1 MRVAEM
7 KMRNKIRWDAK
18 VAESEKEA
26 APTGGILF
34 NRSNPLDDAGYET
47 QPYVRSE
54 DKFSNLRGEITVFGR
69 DGKIRELPADEA
81 RELSRGRW
89 HDPIENPNR
98 YVPVSGYDVTS
109 VGLGSYRK
117 FRIPATSVVNKIGD
131 VRLLCC
137 CGWRLTAAQ
146 WIWWLNLLCF
156 GIHTFMV
163 FFTLEMAYW
172 RWGRS
177 WNDTDHLMVQI
188 YRITSIPTPE
198 MIANNETLWSPG
210 WNLTS
215 SGGGEFFLRENAM
228 PVNFAT
234 LTMSFFAVS
243 AAFHFCKHT
252 QEPRTS
258 RTACAHACA
267 CACAGACV
275 VGLFERYWHIYW
287 RRELSSCCCSSW
299 CGSEMRACALQA
311 DGRRVHAM
319 AMGGVFDLRVADGD
333 VDRHRDRNPRTEHA
347 CVDLYAASHRD
358 VFGLAN

>member
-1 MRVAEM
+1 MHTDTTRVAEL
-7 KMRNKIRWDAK
+7 KIRNKRRWDAN

-26 APTGGILF
+26 APTGGVLF
-34 NRSNPLDDAGYET
+34 GRQNPLDEDGYET
-47 QPYVRSE
+47 KPYVRA
-54 DKFSNLRGEITVFGR
+54 DNKFVNLRGDLTTFGR
-69 DGKIRELPADEA
+69 DGKIRELPPDKARALAD
-81 RELSRGRW
+81 SKW
-89 HDPIENPNR
+89 HDPRVNKER

-117 FRIPATSVVNKIGD
+117 FRIPGDSVVNKVGD
-131 VRLLCC
+131 MRLLCC

-146 WIWWLNLLCF
+146 WIWWLNLICF

-172 RWGRS
+172 RWNRS
-177 WNDTDHLMVQI
+177 MWTDTDHVTVQI

-198 MIANNETLWSPG
+198 MISNNETRWSPG

-234 LTMSFFAVS
+234 LTVSFFAIS
-243 AAFHFCKHT
+243 AAFHFCEHT

-275 VGLFERYWHIYW
+275 VGLFERYWHLYW
-287 RRELSSCCCSSW
+287 R
-299 CGSEMRACALQA
+299 
-311 DGRRVHAM
+311 
-319 AMGGVFDLRVADGD
+319 
-333 VDRHRDRNPRTEHA
+333 
-347 CVDLYAASHRD
+347 
-358 VFGLAN
+358 